1 MGKLISIWNF
11 ICRRKYLITVV
22 AFAVIIGF
30 LDENS
35 LVRRF
40 GYEREI
46 SQLKEEIEKYRAD
59 YEENT
64 KRLNEISTNPDAIEQ
79 IAREKYLMKKPNEDI
94 YVFEEERMKQLGP
107 ALFVVGAA
115 MALAGAAVF
124 ITGWIYAP
132 YIYTIGAGF
141 IALAQVNTP
150 VKGKS
155 KTLKRLRVQQIFG
168 ALALILTGAFMF
180 TTRGNEWIA
189 CLTIAAILELY
200 TAFRIPQE
208 EEKERA

>member
-1 MGKLISIWNF
+1 MGKLISIWSF
-11 ICRRKYLITVV
+11 IRRRKYLITVV

-64 KRLNEISTNPDAIEQ
+64 SRLNEITANPDAIEQ

-94 YVFEEERMKQLGP
+94 YVFED
-107 ALFVVGAA
+107 
-115 MALAGAAVF
+115 
-124 ITGWIYAP
+124 
-132 YIYTIGAGF
+132 
-141 IALAQVNTP
+141 
-150 VKGKS
+150 
-155 KTLKRLRVQQIFG
+155 
-168 ALALILTGAFMF
+168 
-180 TTRGNEWIA
+180 
-189 CLTIAAILELY
+189 
-200 TAFRIPQE
+200 
-208 EEKERA
+208 